1 MKLLVTGGA
10 GFIGSNFVRY
20 WLEKNSE
27 DEVVVLDKLTYA
39 GRRENVADLEKESNF
54 EFIKGDIVD
63 EDLVNKLVGKVDTVV
78 HFAAESHVDRSIMKP
93 GEFLKTN
100 IWGTFAL
107 LEAVRERRDVHFHH
121 VSTDEVYG
129 ELERDSDEKFSEERA
144 YDPHSPYSASK
155 AASDHLVRAYGDT
168 YGVKITLTNCSNNY
182 GPYQHVEKL
191 IPLVITNVLEGKKV
205 PIYGDGGQIRDWL
218 FVEDHCR
225 GIETVLKSGELGET
239 YMVGGMKKEVTNLE
253 VIKMILQ
260 IMGKDEEKFIE
271 FVKDRP
277 GHDQKYAVDWSKI
290 NEELGWEPKV
300 GLKEGLEKTVEWY
313 KQNMDWW
320 KEVKGKEFEEYY
332 NKQYEK

>member
-54 EFIKGDIVD
+54 EFVKGDIVD

-93 GEFLKTN
+93 GEFLKTSHLN
-100 IWGTFAL
+100 HAPTPHTPHRL
-107 LEAVRERRDVHFHH
+107 KRD
-121 VSTDEVYG
+121 EN
-129 ELERDSDEKFSEERA
+129 EKFSEERA